1 MNLIYFF
8 FVISGDLFLNMA
20 VEFKFLEDVMEF
32 CEKNGMLILFILIFE
47 FIFC

>member
-8 FVISGDLFLNMA
+8 FVNSVDLFLNMA
-20 VEFKFLEDVMEF
+20 VEFKFSEDVMEF

>member
-8 FVISGDLFLNMA
+8 FVISVDLFLNMV